1 MDSEVYTQ
9 ILELANG
16 ALNSKEEIGMDLLKD
31 LADAA
36 YTYTGYRYKENFYT
50 TEERLALDKSR
61 SICHNHVMDALNIFL
76 RYEKSLGKAVPEL
89 PDDRKILGDYAN
101 QLIADLAIRRR

>member
-50 TEERLALDKSR
+50 TEERLVSISR
-61 SICHNHVMDALNIFL
+61 SVNLMEER
-76 RYEKSLGKAVPEL
+76 RYT
-89 PDDRKILGDYAN
+89 
-101 QLIADLAIRRR
+101 